1 MESPFGTQQFG
12 TEQQFP
18 VQQTQPQVAPKKP
31 PKGKTIKS
39 LLREYAETIA
49 IAILVAVILRIF
61 VVSAYRVSSGS
72 MEDAL
77 IEGDYIFVNKLAYK
91 FSEPIAGDVI
101 VFENPYD
108 AERDYIKRIVA
119 IGGQTVEVVDKVL
132 YVDGE
137 VAPIPPQSKHSDY
150 KILPAVLSNRDNFG
164 PMLVP
169 AGQYFLMGDNRD
181 DSQDS
186 RFWGCI
192 DKRFIKG
199 KAIFVYF
206 SYEPDPNAPEWKA
219 PYIFEFFE
227 IVFSNLVSFP
237 SRFRVERV
245 GSSI

>member
-1 MESPFGTQQFG
+1 M
-12 TEQQFP
+12 
-18 VQQTQPQVAPKKP
+18 APKRP
-31 PKGKTIKS
+31 RKGKTVKS

-49 IAILVAVILRIF
+49 IALLVAVILRVF

-72 MEDAL
+72 MDDSL

-91 FSEPIAGDVI
+91 FSEPKVGDIV

-108 AERDYIKRIVA
+108 AEQRDYIKRIVA
-119 IGGQTVEVVDKVL
+119 TEGQTVEIVDKVL
-132 YVDGE
+132 YIDNQ
-137 VAPIPPQSKHSDY
+137 VAPIPPGSKHTDY

-164 PMLVP
+164 PMTVP
-169 AGQYFLMGDNRD
+169 PGQYFVLGDNRD

-192 DKRFIKG
+192 DKSFFKG

-206 SYEPDPNAPEWKA
+206 SYEPDPNAPQWKS

-227 IVFSNLVSFP
+227 IAFHNITTFP
-237 SRFRVERV
+237 TRFRVERI
-245 GSSI
+245 GTDF

>member
-1 MESPFGTQQFG
+1 
-12 TEQQFP
+12 
-18 VQQTQPQVAPKKP
+18 
-31 PKGKTIKS
+31 
-39 LLREYAETIA
+39 
-49 IAILVAVILRIF
+49 
-61 VVSAYRVSSGS
+61 VSAYRVSSGS

-119 IGGQTVEVVDKVL
+119 IGGQSVEIVDKVL

-137 VAPIPPQSKHSDY
+137 VAPIPAQSKHSDY

-227 IVFSNLVSFP
+227 IVFHNLFSFP

>member
-1 MESPFGTQQFG
+1 M
-12 TEQQFP
+12 
-18 VQQTQPQVAPKKP
+18 QQTQPQVAPKKP
-31 PKGKTIKS
+31 VKGKTIKS

-119 IGGQTVEVVDKVL
+119 IGGQTVEIVDKVL

-227 IVFSNLVSFP
+227 IVFHNLVSFP